1 VTEQAEKLAGGVHVA
16 IEERG
21 GVEAARVQ
29 RRLERIEELDRKRAP
44 AGQLLGELRAL
55 VHEAEAWA
63 RVHSD
68 EGEADVAEKVGEEV
82 EGMQ

>member
-1 VTEQAEKLAGGVHVA
+1 VSEHAAEAAGGVRVA
-16 IEERG
+16 IEERV

-29 RRLERIEELDRKRAP
+29 RRLERIEALDRKRAP

-63 RVHSD
+63 RVHLD
-68 EGEADVAEKVGEEV
+68 EREVDVAEKVREEV
-82 EGMQ
+82 EGMR